1 MTGRIPDPDALAEMI
16 SSLRDCFSD
25 PSSCLADD
33 LPDLFDA
40 LRSTSL
46 MGAEHTAPS
55 QVQTPATG
63 SMIDFLDSMRSPLQ
77 GIDASGLLSDPWAA
91 SGLRRD
97 EVRNASVLRW
107 FLDPRAGH
115 GCADA
120 LLVDL
125 LEQANRIAPSSF
137 PDRPSSA
144 CTVAVE
150 ECPDGDR
157 ASRVD
162 IQVNDPRFFFVIEVK
177 LDAQEQPGQI
187 ARYCEIAAGRATAM
201 RPWAVIFLTLS
212 GRNPSTAGTWADR
225 VISISW
231 KQIARSLR
239 NAARDIAPV
248 PRFLASSFA
257 THISNL

>member
-1 MTGRIPDPDALAEMI
+1 VTEEVLDPDALARMI
-16 SSLRDCFSD
+16 SSLRDCFSG
-25 PSSCLADD
+25 PSSLADD
-33 LPDLFDA
+33 LPNLFDA
-40 LRSTSL
+40 LRSVGL
-46 MGAEHTAPS
+46 IDAEHTAPTP
-55 QVQTPATG
+55 VQIPAV
-63 SMIDFLDSMRSPLQ
+63 SAMIDFLDSMRGPLQ
-77 GIDASGLLSDPWAA
+77 GVDASGLLSDPWAA

-97 EVRNASVLRW
+97 EVRNASALRW

-115 GCADA
+115 GCADV
-120 LLVDL
+120 LLADL
-125 LEQANRIAPSSF
+125 LEQANKIAPGDF
-137 PDRPSSA
+137 PSRPSPA
-144 CTVAVE
+144 CTVSVE
-150 ECPDGDR
+150 ECPDGDS

-177 LDAQEQPGQI
+177 LDAQEQSGQL

-212 GRNPSTAGTWADR
+212 GRTPLTAGNWANR

-239 NAARDIAPV
+239 KAARDMAPV

-257 THISNL
+257 THISNF